1 MNYANHYQQLIQRA
15 RDRVQPSEYYEQHHI
30 IPRSLNGPDSPDNI
44 VKLTVKEHR
53 FAHILLFKIFKLDFP
68 NLIYA
73 VYSFYNDDNKHRI
86 ELRKR
91 RKFSSWLRRSKALRD
106 AHLRREL
113 SKKRLAM
120 WNSNSN
126 TLREAIKIFVEDDE
140 D

>member
-1 MNYANHYQQLIQRA
+1 MNYERIYNQLITKA
-15 RDRVQPSEYYEQHHI
+15 RNRVCPDGYHEEHHI

-73 VYSFYNDDNKHRI
+73 IYSFYNDDNKHRI
-86 ELRKR
+86 ELRKS

-113 SKKRLAM
+113 GKKRLAM

-126 TLREAIKIFVEDDE
+126 TLRESIKIYGEDDE